1 MFFSIN
7 ILSNC
12 RILNSETAA
21 AIGAAAGYE
30 ELNTYSALLQE
41 GGRYEPSD
49 CRPRNTVA
57 IVIPF
62 RNRES
67 HLAIFLAYIHPFL
80 QRQQLAYTIFVIEQS
95 SVYADD

>member
-12 RILNSETAA
+12 RILNSETGP

-30 ELNTYSALLQE
+30 ELNTYFALLQE

-49 CRPRNTVA
+49 CRPRHTVA
-57 IVIPF
+57 IVVPF

-67 HLAIFLAYIHPFL
+67 QLSIFLAYIHPVL